1 MLRPRLL
8 ALRHSRAFSLS
19 SSLAKPKPS
28 APLSTTTT
36 LTSTSTVLSTA
47 FSRIQA
53 SSLGRALLWYGDKQ
67 KKRPYWTQFFSTVV
81 IFLLSDLSAQLLV
94 PWITD
99 DDTTSHDDQETQLNN
114 TQTTKGIPEKY
125 TDNKET
131 AKGILERYDPV
142 RTLRHVSIG
151 GFVAIPSYTWFMFV
165 HNNFNYASK
174 FLSIATKVVL
184 SQVIYA
190 PLFNVYFF
198 SAQSLLS
205 GASWTETLQRLQVT
219 LPVSIV
225 NSAKI
230 WPAVSAFMFLY
241 IDPAFRAIFAGT
253 IALGWQTYLSWLNQ
267 VAAKEVRE
275 RELLASKVP
284 V

>member
-1 MLRPRLL
+1 MSASAGLSPFPAIHGESILCHSTKTTILRD
-8 ALRHSRAFSLS
+8 
-19 SSLAKPKPS
+19 
-28 APLSTTTT
+28 
-36 LTSTSTVLSTA
+36 
-47 FSRIQA
+47 
-53 SSLGRALLWYGDKQ
+53 Y
-67 KKRPYWTQFFSTVV
+67 
-81 IFLLSDLSAQLLV
+81 
-94 PWITD
+94 
-99 DDTTSHDDQETQLNN
+99 
-114 TQTTKGIPEKY
+114 TTKLYYEIILRDHTTRLYYEKSAVV
-125 TDNKET
+125 DR
-131 AKGILERYDPV
+131 ICR
-142 RTLRHVSIG
+142 
-151 GFVAIPSYTWFMFV
+151 FMFV

-205 GASWTETLQRLQVT
+205 GASWAETLQRLQVT

-275 RELLASKVP
+275 REVVHGKVP

>member
-1 MLRPRLL
+1 
-8 ALRHSRAFSLS
+8 
-19 SSLAKPKPS
+19 PS
-28 APLSTTTT
+28 P
-36 LTSTSTVLSTA
+36 STSVLSHGRR
-47 FSRIQA
+47 SHPDIP
-53 SSLGRALLWYGDKQ
+53 LGRALSWYGDKQ

-81 IFLLSDLSAQLLV
+81 IFLFSDLSAQLLV
-94 PWITD
+94 PWVTQDNNNDSQD
-99 DDTTSHDDQETQLNN
+99 DAETQE
-114 TQTTKGIPEKY
+114 EKL
-125 TDNKET
+125 
-131 AKGILERYDPV
+131 GILDRYDPL

-174 FLSIATKVVL
+174 FLSITTKVVL

-205 GASWTETLQRLQVT
+205 GASWSETLQRLQVT

-241 IDPAFRAIFAGT
+241 IDPAFRAIFAGV

-267 VAAKEVRE
+267 IAAREVRAREKQKEVG
-275 RELLASKVP
+275 AGPVGKVA